1 MSVKYSGLEVLTKAP
16 ENDTFSTR
24 EKLYVPPPSVTT
36 EAVSPLPLSKAT
48 VAPETGTPAT
58 LTRPARRGS
67 GVTVDGVGATGLEL
81 GLDDEQPQALTSTTA
96 VAHLTNFIGPPFDSG
111 DTEIS

>member
-1 MSVKYSGLEVLTKAP
+1 MYFVSVKYSGLEVPTKAP

-48 VAPETGTPAT
+48 
-58 LTRPARRGS
+58 
-67 GVTVDGVGATGLEL
+67 GATGLEL
-81 GLDDEQPQALTSTTA
+81 GLDDEQPQAPTSTTA
-96 VAHLTNFIGPPFDSG
+96 VAHLTSFIGPPFDSS